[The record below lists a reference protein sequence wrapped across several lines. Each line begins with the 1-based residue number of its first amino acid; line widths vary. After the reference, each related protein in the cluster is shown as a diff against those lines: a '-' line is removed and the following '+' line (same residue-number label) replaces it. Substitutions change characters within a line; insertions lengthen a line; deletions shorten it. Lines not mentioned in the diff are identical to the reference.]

1 MFKKFLKFLLYVLVI
16 SLVAGAVIAVF
27 LLLGK
32 PLEQA
37 LVVVGVLFA
46 LWLMYVVIR
55 KLIIRARAK
64 QQVQRVLQEEDTS
77 STSDLGMSEKTLLKE
92 LRTNWQT
99 SLKALK
105 KSQLKL
111 RGDPLYVLP
120 WFMVFGK
127 PSSGKSTSLRSAK
140 LLSPKID
147 FPEHADGSTLNLEW
161 WLYEE
166 AIVIDTAGRY
176 AVPDVEKRDRQ
187 EWRSVLRM
195 LATHKQKEPISGLVI
210 VIAADRLLNNSDD
223 LLLEEGRQLRAS
235 ISDLMGSLEAKPPVY
250 LMITKCDLI
259 PGFSE
264 WCDYLPADALRQPMG
279 YLNEEEGGTLDEII
293 DTSLDVV
300 LARMKELR
308 LLMLERSHNTS
319 DCLLTLPVEM
329 EKLRTG
335 LHIFSN
341 TALKE
346 NVYQETP
353 RFRGMY
359 FSSSIRD
366 GVKPEDSETGVT
378 GAFLQQFYTRILP
391 SDRGMTDN
399 LAAAVRFRNAIK
411 KYSVSIGGAVTVL
424 ALLVLSSLYA
434 NDVEQLERIKES
446 HRGIKLNQDVVNVE
460 LSSLYRLR
468 ELIIKMD
475 GANAEWIVPWTGTLK
490 RPAQVQDL
498 VDRYNES
505 FTSNIL
511 SRIDE
516 PLKKRIATLN
526 SEETSVIAGGIVRRI
541 NMLKRQMAENP
552 EEQLDELPEISPEY
566 VVLLDRTI
574 SDDAAE
580 YFNELYMSYLSWNN
594 SPLSLAAERSA
605 LQSALL
611 DLLERNQGDYGWII
625 DWANSLGGEPV
636 RLSDFWGGATSFSDD
651 LPVIDPAYT
660 LEGRD
665 TILGFLAEL
674 EQANDDSGK
683 LTKILSEFDEFYE
696 RKYVRTWVEFAKRF
710 DEGQKALIGKK
721 DWLTAVERMASE
733 GNPYF
738 ALMERIHFE
747 LEPITYDDDFL
758 SRSLVD
764 YFYELKTFVG
774 DDSSKGG
781 NGKAS
786 KAALKLLGKAGKVGK
801 LASKVGKKAL
811 KAKKKMK
818 GKGKSPDQ
826 LAALLESA
834 AGAFGE
840 YKTSLTTVAF
850 SAESRPQS
858 LSAVAALFTAPDSPG
873 SGSGSV
879 AEAEKAVMK
888 LQMMLGKPNSENRIF
903 WDLYTGPLRVT
914 YEFMREEATCH
925 LQEQWEKTV
934 LAELEGISRSKVGN
948 ALIGEGGL
956 VWNFIDSTSAA
967 FLHKRHLSG
976 FSPVKVGG
984 RSIPWNE
991 SFLDFINNGSVGR
1004 NLVNGEYSVKLSSL
1018 PTGVNHSAKMSPY
1031 SAILE
1036 LRCADG
1042 AQTLANYN
1050 YNSSKEFTWSL
1061 EKCGDVSLNVS
1072 IGQITLRKE
1081 YKGEK
1086 GFPEFLTDFRDGHRV
1101 FVAEE
1106 FPDVLAQLKN
1116 IDVRAIDVN
1125 YEITGQEPVVQ
1136 ILKSVPLNAPPEIV
1150 SCWD

>member
-16 SLVAGAVIAVF
+16 ALISGAVIAGF
-27 LLLGK
+27 LVMGK

-37 LVVVGVLFA
+37 LIVVGVLLA
-46 LWLMYVVIR
+46 LWFLYVIIR

-77 STSDLGMSEKTLLKE
+77 ASTDLGMSEKTLQKE
-92 LRTNWQT
+92 LRNNWQT
-99 SLKALK
+99 SVKALK

-187 EWRSVLRM
+187 EWRSMLRM
-195 LATHKQKEPISGLVI
+195 LASHKQKEPISGLVI
-210 VIAADRLLNNSDD
+210 VIAADRLLNNTEDQ
-223 LLLEEGRQLRAS
+223 LLEEGRQLRAS
-235 ISDLMGSLEAKPPVY
+235 LSDLMGCLEAKPPVY

-259 PGFSE
+259 AGFSE
-264 WCDYLPADALRQPMG
+264 WCDYLPATALRQPMG

-329 EKLRTG
+329 EKLRSG

-359 FSSSIRD
+359 FSSSLRNGSVHDENVTD
-366 GVKPEDSETGVT
+366 GT

-424 ALLVLSSLYA
+424 ALLLLSSLYA
-434 NDVEQLERIKES
+434 NDLEELERIKES
-446 HRGIKLNQDVVNVE
+446 HRAIKLNQNLVNLE
-460 LSSLYRLR
+460 LGSLYRLR
-468 ELIIKMD
+468 ELINKMD
-475 GANAEWIVPWTGTLK
+475 SANAEWIVPWTGTFK
-490 RPAQVQDL
+490 RPAQVQEL

-505 FTSNIL
+505 FATHIL
-511 SRIDE
+511 TKLDE
-516 PLKKRIATLN
+516 PLKKRIATLKP
-526 SEETSVIAGGIVRRI
+526 EETSVIAGGIVRRI
-541 NMLKRQMAENP
+541 NMLKTRMAENP
-552 EEQLDELPEISPEY
+552 EELIEDLPDISSEY
-566 VVLLDRTI
+566 VVLLERTI
-574 SDDAAE
+574 SDESAD
-580 YFNELYMSYLSWNN
+580 YFNELYMSYLTWNS
-594 SPLSLAAERSA
+594 SPLTLAAERA
-605 LQSALL
+605 TLQSALL
-611 DLLERNQGDYGWII
+611 DLLSRNQGDYGWII
-625 DWANSLGGEPV
+625 DWANSMGGEPV
-636 RLSDFWGGATSFSDD
+636 RLSDFWGGATSFSND
-651 LPVIDPAYT
+651 LPVVEPAFT

-665 TILGFLAEL
+665 TILAFLHEL
-674 EQANDDSGK
+674 EQASDDSGK

-696 RKYVRTWVEFAKRF
+696 RKYVKSWAEFAKRF
-710 DEGQKALIGKK
+710 DEGQKGLSGKK

-738 ALMERIHFE
+738 TLMERIHFE
-747 LEPITYDDDFL
+747 LEPITYDDDFQA
-758 SRSLVD
+758 RNLVD
-764 YFYELKTFVG
+764 YFYELKTFAG
-774 DDSSKGG
+774 AESEGG
-781 NGKAS
+781 NGKGG
-786 KAALKLLGKAGKVGK
+786 KTALKLLGKAGKVGK
-801 LASKVGKKAL
+801 MAAKVGKKAL

-818 GKGKSPDQ
+818 GKSPEQ
-826 LAALLESA
+826 LESMLETA
-834 AGAFGE
+834 AAAFGE
-840 YKTSLTTVAF
+840 YKTSLTSVAF

-858 LSAVAALFTAPDSPG
+858 LSAVASLFTAPDSPG

-879 AEAEKAVMK
+879 AEAEKSVMK
-888 LQMMLGKPNSENRIF
+888 LQMMLGKPSSETRIF
-903 WDLYTGPLRVT
+903 WDLYTGPIRVS
-914 YEFMREEATCH
+914 YEFMREEASCH
-925 LQEQWEKTV
+925 LQDQWEKTV
-934 LAELEGISRSKVGN
+934 LAELEGVSRSKIGN
-948 ALIGEGGL
+948 ALIGDGGL
-956 VWNFIDSTSAA
+956 VWSFIDSNSAA

-991 SFLDFINNGSVGR
+991 SFLDFINNGSVGK
-1004 NLVNGEYSVKLSSL
+1004 NLVNGEYTVKLSSL

-1050 YNSSKEFTWSL
+1050 YNSSQEFIWSL
-1061 EKCGDVSLNVS
+1061 EKCGDVTLNVS

-1086 GFPEFLTDFRDGHRV
+1086 GFPEFLSDFRDGHRV

-1125 YEITGQEPVVQ
+1125 YEITGQQPVVQ
-1136 ILKSVPLNAPPEIV
+1136 IMKTVPLNAPSEIV
-1150 SCWD
+1150 ACWD